1 MTTFDRYEFRADLT
15 YTRNVDYVTSLAFA
29 DINNATLTELSERGG
44 IDGVSSSTGLDGKTI
59 IFKKQEGFAQGDD
72 NAWTDFADDST
83 SSRLIPGEAEDR
95 DDSSPIRNERIFPGL
110 HRFEIKKKGYAPLSY
125 DLLVNP
131 AQAVELDFFLNPIY
145 ECKFKTDEKGLVFE
159 LNGEHRWDVDL
170 VRLRLEAGDHLLRV
184 FKIGEIIDE
193 QIINVDQPK
202 KYNYFLKKP
211 LSASN

>member
-1 MTTFDRYEFRADLT
+1 MFKTINSFSIFTFCSAIIFSQVKLDVNT
-15 YTRNVDYVTSLAFA
+15 IPTKVDIHL
-29 DINNATLTELSERGG
+29 
-44 IDGVSSSTGLDGKTI
+44 DGVNIG
-59 IFKKQEGFAQGDD
+59 
-72 NAWTDFADDST
+72 
-83 SSRLIPGEAEDR
+83 
-95 DDSSPIRNERIFPGL
+95 SSPIRNERISPGL

>member
-1 MTTFDRYEFRADLT
+1 MFKTINLISIVTFCSGIIFSQVKLDVNT
-15 YTRNVDYVTSLAFA
+15 IPTKVDIHL
-29 DINNATLTELSERGG
+29 
-44 IDGVSSSTGLDGKTI
+44 DGVNIG
-59 IFKKQEGFAQGDD
+59 
-72 NAWTDFADDST
+72 
-83 SSRLIPGEAEDR
+83 
-95 DDSSPIRNERIFPGL
+95 SSPIRNERISPGL

-193 QIINVDQPK
+193 QII
-202 KYNYFLKKP
+202 
-211 LSASN
+211 LSLIHI

>member
-1 MTTFDRYEFRADLT
+1 MGINMFKTINLISIVTFCSGIIFSQVKLDVNT
-15 YTRNVDYVTSLAFA
+15 IPTKVDIHL
-29 DINNATLTELSERGG
+29 
-44 IDGVSSSTGLDGKTI
+44 DGVNIG
-59 IFKKQEGFAQGDD
+59 
-72 NAWTDFADDST
+72 
-83 SSRLIPGEAEDR
+83 
-95 DDSSPIRNERIFPGL
+95 SSPIRNERISPGL

-211 LSASN
+211 LSAGN

>member
-1 MTTFDRYEFRADLT
+1 MFKKIYFLSIFTFCSGIIFSQVKLDVNT
-15 YTRNVDYVTSLAFA
+15 IPTKVDIHL
-29 DINNATLTELSERGG
+29 
-44 IDGVSSSTGLDGKTI
+44 DGVNIG
-59 IFKKQEGFAQGDD
+59 
-72 NAWTDFADDST
+72 
-83 SSRLIPGEAEDR
+83 
-95 DDSSPIRNERIFPGL
+95 SSPIRNERISPGL

-211 LSASN
+211 LSAGN

>member
-1 MTTFDRYEFRADLT
+1 MSINDQRGINMFKTINFFSILTFCSAIIFSQVKLDVNT
-15 YTRNVDYVTSLAFA
+15 IPTKVDIHL
-29 DINNATLTELSERGG
+29 
-44 IDGVSSSTGLDGKTI
+44 DGVNIG
-59 IFKKQEGFAQGDD
+59 
-72 NAWTDFADDST
+72 
-83 SSRLIPGEAEDR
+83 
-95 DDSSPIRNERIFPGL
+95 SSPIQNERISPGL

-211 LSASN
+211 LSAGN

>member
-1 MTTFDRYEFRADLT
+1 MGINMFKTINFFSTFTFCSAIIFSQVKLDVNT
-15 YTRNVDYVTSLAFA
+15 IPTKVDIHL
-29 DINNATLTELSERGG
+29 
-44 IDGVSSSTGLDGKTI
+44 DGVNIG
-59 IFKKQEGFAQGDD
+59 
-72 NAWTDFADDST
+72 
-83 SSRLIPGEAEDR
+83 
-95 DDSSPIRNERIFPGL
+95 SSPIKNERISPGL

>member
-1 MTTFDRYEFRADLT
+1 MVKAINFFSTFTFCSAIIFSQVKLDVNT
-15 YTRNVDYVTSLAFA
+15 IPTKVDIHL
-29 DINNATLTELSERGG
+29 
-44 IDGVSSSTGLDGKTI
+44 DGVNIG
-59 IFKKQEGFAQGDD
+59 
-72 NAWTDFADDST
+72 
-83 SSRLIPGEAEDR
+83 
-95 DDSSPIRNERIFPGL
+95 SSPIKNERISQGL

>member
-1 MTTFDRYEFRADLT
+1 MFKTINLISIVTFFSGIIFSQVKLDVNT
-15 YTRNVDYVTSLAFA
+15 IPTKVDVFL
-29 DINNATLTELSERGG
+29 
-44 IDGVSSSTGLDGKTI
+44 DGVNIG
-59 IFKKQEGFAQGDD
+59 
-72 NAWTDFADDST
+72 
-83 SSRLIPGEAEDR
+83 
-95 DDSSPIRNERIFPGL
+95 SSPIRNERISPGL

-211 LSASN
+211 LSAGN

>member
-1 MTTFDRYEFRADLT
+1 MFKTINFLPMLTFCSGIIFSQVKLDVNT
-15 YTRNVDYVTSLAFA
+15 IPTKVDIHL
-29 DINNATLTELSERGG
+29 
-44 IDGVSSSTGLDGKTI
+44 DGVNIG
-59 IFKKQEGFAQGDD
+59 
-72 NAWTDFADDST
+72 
-83 SSRLIPGEAEDR
+83 
-95 DDSSPIRNERIFPGL
+95 SSPIRNERISPGL

>member
-1 MTTFDRYEFRADLT
+1 MSINGQRGINMFKTINFLSVFTFCSGITFSQVKLDVNT
-15 YTRNVDYVTSLAFA
+15 IPTKVDIHL
-29 DINNATLTELSERGG
+29 
-44 IDGVSSSTGLDGKTI
+44 DGVNIG
-59 IFKKQEGFAQGDD
+59 
-72 NAWTDFADDST
+72 
-83 SSRLIPGEAEDR
+83 
-95 DDSSPIRNERIFPGL
+95 SSPIRNERISPGL

-145 ECKFKTDEKGLVFE
+145 ECKFKTDEKGLIFE

>member
-1 MTTFDRYEFRADLT
+1 MSINSQRGINMFKTINFFPIFTFCSGLIFSQVKLDVNT
-15 YTRNVDYVTSLAFA
+15 IPTKVDIHL
-29 DINNATLTELSERGG
+29 
-44 IDGVSSSTGLDGKTI
+44 DGVNIG
-59 IFKKQEGFAQGDD
+59 
-72 NAWTDFADDST
+72 
-83 SSRLIPGEAEDR
+83 
-95 DDSSPIRNERIFPGL
+95 SSPIRNERISPGL

-211 LSASN
+211 LSAGN

>member
-1 MTTFDRYEFRADLT
+1 MFKTINFFSIFTLCSGIIFSQVKLDVNT
-15 YTRNVDYVTSLAFA
+15 IPTKVDIHL
-29 DINNATLTELSERGG
+29 
-44 IDGVSSSTGLDGKTI
+44 DGVNIG
-59 IFKKQEGFAQGDD
+59 
-72 NAWTDFADDST
+72 
-83 SSRLIPGEAEDR
+83 
-95 DDSSPIRNERIFPGL
+95 SSPIRNERISPGL

>member
-1 MTTFDRYEFRADLT
+1 MSINSQRGINMLKTINFLSIFTFCSGIVFSQVKLDVNT
-15 YTRNVDYVTSLAFA
+15 IPTKVDIHL
-29 DINNATLTELSERGG
+29 
-44 IDGVSSSTGLDGKTI
+44 DGVNIG
-59 IFKKQEGFAQGDD
+59 
-72 NAWTDFADDST
+72 
-83 SSRLIPGEAEDR
+83 
-95 DDSSPIRNERIFPGL
+95 SSPIRNERISPGL

-131 AQAVELDFFLNPIY
+131 AQAIELDFFLNPIY

-211 LSASN
+211 LSAGN

>member
-1 MTTFDRYEFRADLT
+1 MFKTINLISIVTFCSGIIFSQVKLDVNT
-15 YTRNVDYVTSLAFA
+15 IPTKVDVHL
-29 DINNATLTELSERGG
+29 
-44 IDGVSSSTGLDGKTI
+44 DGVNIG
-59 IFKKQEGFAQGDD
+59 
-72 NAWTDFADDST
+72 
-83 SSRLIPGEAEDR
+83 
-95 DDSSPIRNERIFPGL
+95 SSPIRNERISPGL

-211 LSASN
+211 LSAGN

>member
-1 MTTFDRYEFRADLT
+1 MFKTINFFSIFTLCSGIIFSQVKLDVNT
-15 YTRNVDYVTSLAFA
+15 IPTKVDIHL
-29 DINNATLTELSERGG
+29 
-44 IDGVSSSTGLDGKTI
+44 DGVSIG
-59 IFKKQEGFAQGDD
+59 
-72 NAWTDFADDST
+72 
-83 SSRLIPGEAEDR
+83 
-95 DDSSPIRNERIFPGL
+95 SSPIRNERISPGL

-211 LSASN
+211 LSEGN

>member
-1 MTTFDRYEFRADLT
+1 MFKTINFFSIFTFCSAIIFSQVKLDVNT
-15 YTRNVDYVTSLAFA
+15 IPTKVDIY
-29 DINNATLTELSERGG
+29 
-44 IDGVSSSTGLDGKTI
+44 LDGLNI
-59 IFKKQEGFAQGDD
+59 G
-72 NAWTDFADDST
+72 
-83 SSRLIPGEAEDR
+83 
-95 DDSSPIRNERIFPGL
+95 SSPIRNERISPGL

>member
-1 MTTFDRYEFRADLT
+1 M
-15 YTRNVDYVTSLAFA
+15 S
-29 DINNATLTELSERGG
+29 INSQGG
-44 IDGVSSSTGLDGKTI
+44 INMSKTINFLSIFTFCSGIIFSQVKLDVNTIPTKVDIHLDGVNIG
-59 IFKKQEGFAQGDD
+59 
-72 NAWTDFADDST
+72 
-83 SSRLIPGEAEDR
+83 
-95 DDSSPIRNERIFPGL
+95 SSPIRNERISPGL

-131 AQAVELDFFLNPIY
+131 AQAIELDFFLNPIY
-145 ECKFKTDEKGLVFE
+145 ECKFKTDEKGLIFE

>member
-1 MTTFDRYEFRADLT
+1 MGINMVRTINFFSTFTFCSAIIFSQVKLDVNT
-15 YTRNVDYVTSLAFA
+15 IPTKVDIHL
-29 DINNATLTELSERGG
+29 
-44 IDGVSSSTGLDGKTI
+44 DGVNIG
-59 IFKKQEGFAQGDD
+59 
-72 NAWTDFADDST
+72 
-83 SSRLIPGEAEDR
+83 
-95 DDSSPIRNERIFPGL
+95 SSPIKNERISPGL

>member
-1 MTTFDRYEFRADLT
+1 MGINMVKTINFFSSFTFCSAIIFSQVKLDVNT
-15 YTRNVDYVTSLAFA
+15 IPTKVDIHL
-29 DINNATLTELSERGG
+29 
-44 IDGVSSSTGLDGKTI
+44 DGVNIG
-59 IFKKQEGFAQGDD
+59 
-72 NAWTDFADDST
+72 
-83 SSRLIPGEAEDR
+83 
-95 DDSSPIRNERIFPGL
+95 SSPIKNERISPGL

>member
-1 MTTFDRYEFRADLT
+1 MSINSRRGINMFKIINFLSIFTFCSGIIFSQVKLDVNT
-15 YTRNVDYVTSLAFA
+15 IPTKVDIHL
-29 DINNATLTELSERGG
+29 
-44 IDGVSSSTGLDGKTI
+44 DGVNIG
-59 IFKKQEGFAQGDD
+59 
-72 NAWTDFADDST
+72 
-83 SSRLIPGEAEDR
+83 
-95 DDSSPIRNERIFPGL
+95 SSPIRNERISPGL

-131 AQAVELDFFLNPIY
+131 AQAIELDFFLNPIY

-211 LSASN
+211 LSTGN

>member
-1 MTTFDRYEFRADLT
+1 MFKTINLISIVTFCSGIIFSQVKLDVNT
-15 YTRNVDYVTSLAFA
+15 IPTKVDIHL
-29 DINNATLTELSERGG
+29 
-44 IDGVSSSTGLDGKTI
+44 DGVNIG
-59 IFKKQEGFAQGDD
+59 
-72 NAWTDFADDST
+72 
-83 SSRLIPGEAEDR
+83 
-95 DDSSPIRNERIFPGL
+95 SSPIRNERISPGL

-211 LSASN
+211 LSTGN

>member
-1 MTTFDRYEFRADLT
+1 MFKTINFLSIFTFCSGIIFSQVKLDVNT
-15 YTRNVDYVTSLAFA
+15 IPTKVDIHL
-29 DINNATLTELSERGG
+29 
-44 IDGVSSSTGLDGKTI
+44 DGVNIGL
-59 IFKKQEGFAQGDD
+59 
-72 NAWTDFADDST
+72 
-83 SSRLIPGEAEDR
+83 
-95 DDSSPIRNERIFPGL
+95 SPIRNERISPGL